1 MVTVAKDLINN
12 LKSLGVDILL
22 GIQANR
28 ELITKMAPD
37 AVVVATGAKPILPDI
52 TGIEGR
58 NVVQAWDLLDGKV
71 GVGQRVAIVGG
82 NGVGLETAI
91 YLANLGTISPEV
103 LHFLMANRAETTKTL
118 TELLNKGNKEV
129 TVVEMTK
136 TAGKDIGLSTRWTV
150 VAELR
155 RLGVKIMTRTRA
167 TGVTTDGLEVER
179 EGSRDLLVA
188 DSVVIAGGSRS
199 ENELA
204 DQIQEMVSEIYI
216 VGDAEKPRNALEA
229 IREGFMAG
237 LRL

>member
-1 MVTVAKDLINN
+1 
-12 LKSLGVDILL
+12 
-22 GIQANR
+22 
-28 ELITKMAPD
+28 
-37 AVVVATGAKPILPDI
+37 
-52 TGIEGR
+52 
-58 NVVQAWDLLDGKV
+58 
-71 GVGQRVAIVGG
+71 VAIIGG

-204 DQIQEMVSEIYI
+204 DQIQEMVSEIHI